1 MVLLAVANLWVTFA
15 RSLIPNEI
23 HGMAVGLEVRR
34 EKHPGVDDVFIL
46 HLDEGDFVV
55 DREVAASFEGGELID
70 KEAWSSDI
78 TVAGDVQHL
87 ETSSDF
93 RRMLIA
99 MPLVL
104 ALALVTVRHRGIS
117 S

>member
-1 MVLLAVANLWVTFA
+1 VFLLAVANLWVTFA
-15 RSLIPNEI
+15 RSLIPHEI

-55 DREVAASFEGGELID
+55 DREVAGLVHRGELID
-70 KEAWSSDI
+70 KNAWSPDI
-78 TVAGDVQHL
+78 TVAEESHHL
-87 ETSSDF
+87 ETSPDF

-99 MPLVL
+99 MPLL
-104 ALALVTVRHRGIS
+104 LGMALMVSRRPGIS